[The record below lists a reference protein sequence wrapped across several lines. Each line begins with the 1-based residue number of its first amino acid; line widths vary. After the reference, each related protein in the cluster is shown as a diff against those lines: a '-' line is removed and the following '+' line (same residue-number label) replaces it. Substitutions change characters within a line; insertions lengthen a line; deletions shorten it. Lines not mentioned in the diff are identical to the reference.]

1 MSDPGGG
8 LPGLGGVVSDPGG
21 SAWSGGVGIPA
32 CIEAEPPPCEQNDK
46 QV

>member
-1 MSDPGGG
+1 MVVSDRGGSDPGGMSDPGG
-8 LPGLGGVVSDPGG
+8 LPGRG
-21 SAWSGGVGIPA
+21 GIPA